1 MLCVFNKCWLIL
13 PTSWRAPHLRLFE
26 PECENKA
33 PSQPARK
40 SGFTKH
46 SGRANPWQCACARP
60 WEYKTPPRVPRP
72 PGAHSLVRKQ
82 DNVRTSL
89 LTNAG
94 VGAEPC
100 GRPTVL
106 PASQRTRA
114 RTLPAHNKT
123 PPGKHRLLTTLF
135 TGTLAAGVLA

>member
-46 SGRANPWQCACARP
+46 SGRAKPWQCACARP
-60 WEYKTPPRVPRP
+60 WEYKTPPRAPAPGSPQPSEKTRQRPHVPADECRRWRR
-72 PGAHSLVRKQ
+72 AVR
-82 DNVRTSL
+82 L
-89 LTNAG
+89 
-94 VGAEPC
+94 
-100 GRPTVL
+100 TVL
-106 PASQRTRA
+106 PASQRPRA
-114 RTLPAHNKT
+114 RTLPAHNK
-123 PPGKHRLLTTLF
+123 PPIGKHRSLLTLC